1 MRRQYVRKGT
11 CAMLKQYR
19 TFFSMLLVTL
29 LSTAIIMVMYTYTI
43 NTSLDTVR
51 EDIQANNLN
60 RLRFMTSHLDRNV
73 EQLNMLATA
82 LEADSK
88 VALLP
93 SVNLMDNYEQ
103 IQLMQDLTAKMNLQS
118 FSGGWTNQISIY
130 SRLLERWIGSTPLQE
145 GPPDRDPENGW
156 KLDASGSRFFYERVL
171 DAYTIR
177 VAFPRSN
184 LSGMLD
190 NTAVNGNESFFY
202 HPDHPVIASR
212 SSDPERIDEVLAD
225 LAPLLTG
232 RPEGTETISIRG
244 VDYMVN
250 FLLSGTLG
258 WYMID
263 YLPLDQALQPIERT
277 QTFFFIACV
286 LLFLGGVVTL
296 LFLYRKVQVPI
307 VTLLKGVR
315 LLKHGDF
322 SFRIRKK
329 SRNEFDILYEN
340 FNEMAAKIEDLIEKV
355 YKEKIV
361 SREAMVKQL
370 QAQINP
376 HFLYNCLFFIDN
388 MTRLGND
395 EAVTAMT
402 KNLAEYFRYTT
413 RLNEPMT
420 TLEKEL
426 GVVENYLNIQC
437 LRMDRLQYKIDIP
450 DSMRKLPVPKLLI
463 QPLVENSV
471 IHGIE
476 KKRSAGLIRITGAE
490 DETRYRIVVEDDGKG
505 MNEAGIAE
513 LLRRIEQPL
522 DESMGCALWNIRQRV
537 GIHFGTTASL
547 TIAPSPLGG
556 LSTSL
561 TWPKNKRQGE

>member
-1 MRRQYVRKGT
+1 
-11 CAMLKQYR
+11 MLKQYR
-19 TFFSMLLVTL
+19 TFFSLLLLTL
-29 LSTAIIMVMYTYTI
+29 LSTVIVMIMYTYTI
-43 NTSLDTVR
+43 NTSLNTVR
-51 EDIQANNLN
+51 EDIQINNLN
-60 RLRFMTSHLDRNV
+60 RLRFMTNNLDRSV
-73 EQLNMLATA
+73 EQMNMLAMA

-103 IQLMQDLTAKMNLQS
+103 VQLMLDLTAKMNLQS
-118 FSGGWTNQISIY
+118 FSGGWVNQISIH
-130 SRLLERWIGSTPLQE
+130 SRLLNKWIGSTPLQE
-145 GPPDRDPENGW
+145 APPDRKPMSGW
-156 KLDASGSRFFYERVL
+156 RLDSIGSRFINERNL
-171 DAYTIR
+171 NTYTIR
-177 VAFPRSN
+177 ISFPQSN
-184 LSGMLD
+184 LLAILNSS
-190 NTAVNGNESFFY
+190 AVNGNESFFF

-212 SSDPERIDEVLAD
+212 SSDPERIDDVLNR
-225 LAPLLTG
+225 LAPLLSG
-232 RPEGTETISIRG
+232 RQEGTATISIDG

-263 YLPLDQALQPIERT
+263 YLPLDQALQPIKRT
-277 QTFFFIACV
+277 QTFFFIACA

-322 SFRIRKK
+322 SFRIRKA
-329 SRNEFDILYEN
+329 SRNEFDILYES
-340 FNEMAAKIEDLIEKV
+340 FNDMAEQIGDLIDKV

-437 LRMDRLQYKIDIP
+437 LRMNRLQYEIDIP

-463 QPLVENSV
+463 QPLAENSV

-476 KKRSAGLIRITGAE
+476 QKRSAGLIRVTGAE

-522 DESMGCALWNIRQRV
+522 DESMGCALWNIRQRM
-537 GIHFGTTASL
+537 GIHFESPASL

-556 LSTSL
+556 LGITL
-561 TWPKNKRQGE
+561 TWPKNKRQER